1 MHPSAGHDQT
11 IVNGIS
17 RIGYMSGGKA
27 ARWVDE
33 DIADTITG
41 KAVSFI
47 ERHKARPFFLYL
59 ATHDI
64 HVPRVPHARFAGRS
78 TMGPRGDVILQFDWT
93 VGEIV
98 RTLDRLKLA
107 DNTLL
112 IVTSDN
118 GPVVD
123 DGYRDQAVE
132 KLGSHTPAG
141 LLRGGKYSAFEGGTR
156 VPFIVRWPAR
166 VKPGRSNALMS
177 QIDLLASLAALS
189 GQTLPP
195 GAAPDSQNTLT
206 ALLGESP
213 TSREF
218 VVEQAAALSI
228 IVGAWK
234 YIEPREGPAIEKS
247 TNIELGNSPEPQLY
261 DRLTD
266 LGERRNMAAQLPDKV
281 KELAARLA
289 AIRASRRPAPRP

>member
-1 MHPSAGHDQT
+1 
-11 IVNGIS
+11 
-17 RIGYMSGGKA
+17 
-27 ARWVDE
+27 
-33 DIADTITG
+33 
-41 KAVSFI
+41 
-47 ERHKARPFFLYL
+47 
-59 ATHDI
+59 
-64 HVPRVPHARFAGRS
+64 
-78 TMGPRGDVILQFDWT
+78 
-93 VGEIV
+93 
-98 RTLDRLKLA
+98 
-107 DNTLL
+107 
-112 IVTSDN
+112 
-118 GPVVD
+118 
-123 DGYRDQAVE
+123 
-132 KLGSHTPAG
+132 
-141 LLRGGKYSAFEGGTR
+141 LRGGKYSAFEGGTR
-156 VPFIVRWPAR
+156 VPFIVRWPAH

-213 TSREF
+213 TGREF

>member
-1 MHPSAGHDQT
+1 
-11 IVNGIS
+11 
-17 RIGYMSGGKA
+17 
-27 ARWVDE
+27 
-33 DIADTITG
+33 
-41 KAVSFI
+41 VSFI
-47 ERHKARPFFLYL
+47 ERHKDRPFFLYL

-64 HVPRVPHARFAGRS
+64 HVPRVPHARFAGKS

-93 VGEIV
+93 VGEIA

-107 DNTLL
+107 DHTLI

-132 KLGSHTPAG
+132 KLGPHTPSG
-141 LLRGGKYSAFEGGTR
+141 PWRGGKYSAFEAGTR
-156 VPFIVRWPAR
+156 VPLIVRWPSR
-166 VKPGRSNALMS
+166 VKPGTSDALMS
-177 QIDLLASLAALS
+177 QIDLLASFASLT

-195 GAAPDSQNTLT
+195 GAAPDSQNTLK

-213 TSREF
+213 TGRAF
-218 VVEQAAALSI
+218 VVEQAGALSLL
-228 IVGAWK
+228 VGNWK
-234 YIEPREGPAIEKS
+234 YIEPRDGQAIERG

-261 DRLTD
+261 DRAKD
-266 LGERRNMAAQLPDKV
+266 AGERTNLAAQFPDTV

-289 AIRASRRPAPRP
+289 AIRAAAK